1 MSDKLTAINSLR
13 TTQIESVK
21 IENQTTKTYTFTD
34 KKCAKA
40 QPGQFLMLW
49 IPNKDEVPLSVMNTF
64 GNAISVTVKNVG
76 DATHQLHQMKKGD
89 IIGVRGPFGNHFTPK
104 KGNVLLIGGGT
115 GTAPLLFLAK
125 KLVKRAKHLDF
136 IIGAKNR
143 DELLFVDQSKSLCT
157 KQLII
162 TTENGTYG
170 LKCLATQPLEK
181 LLAKKGD
188 HKLDMIYACGPEPM
202 IRQVLNLAEVHRVP
216 LEASLERLMRCGIGI
231 CGSCMI
237 GKYRVCRDGPVFN
250 SKRLREVKDEL
261 GIFKLGFN
269 GNRVSL

>member
-1 MSDKLTAINSLR
+1 MSEKLTSINSLR

-34 KKCAKA
+34 KQCAKA

-49 IPNKDEVPLSVMNTF
+49 IPKKDEVPLSIMSTY
-64 GNAISVTVKNVG
+64 GNEVSVTVKDVG
-76 DATHQLHQMKKGD
+76 DATHKLHQMKNGD
-89 IIGVRGPFGNHFTPK
+89 LIGVRGPFGNHFTPNT
-104 KGNVLLIGGGT
+104 GNVLLIGGGT

-125 KLVKRAKHLDF
+125 KLVKGAKHLDF
-136 IIGAKNR
+136 IIGAKTK
-143 DELLFVDQSKSLCT
+143 DELIFVDQSNSLCT
-157 KQLII
+157 KQPII
-162 TTENGTYG
+162 TTENGTCG
-170 LKCLATQPLEK
+170 FKCLATQPLEQII
-181 LLAKKGD
+181 AKKGS

-202 IRQVLNLAEVHRVP
+202 IRQVLNLAEAHSIP

-250 SKRLREVKDEL
+250 NKRLREVKDEL

-269 GNRVSL
+269 GNRVSV